1 MKKRIIRELFDM
13 VGLLGP
19 AGTDLRADPWLFC
32 MLITKPYLA
41 WSFGPELCGLYADY
55 FNTRT
60 GQ

>member
-1 MKKRIIRELFDM
+1 MA
-13 VGLLGP
+13 GLLGP
-19 AGTDLRADPWLFC
+19 AGTDFRADPWLLC

-41 WSFGPELCGLYADY
+41 WSFGQELCGLYADY